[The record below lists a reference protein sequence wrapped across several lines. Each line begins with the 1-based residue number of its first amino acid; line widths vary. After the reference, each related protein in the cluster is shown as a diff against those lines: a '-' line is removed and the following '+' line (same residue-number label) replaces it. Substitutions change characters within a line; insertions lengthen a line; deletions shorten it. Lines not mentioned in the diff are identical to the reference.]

1 MAIEDE
7 AGFRVA
13 GDSALVGRIAT
24 IEARSDPGSLISNG
38 SFATNSFAGW
48 GGLHANFSVVARGG
62 TNSAQQTAPS
72 PYMLRIAADPT
83 VARAIFNETREAK
96 QGDICSMSAMYAAGG
111 TTRDVTLRF
120 IVRFLDV
127 AGANLS
133 SPFTEVLNTT
143 GTAWTRV
150 QTPGYTAPA
159 NTAFVRVELQ
169 RIQGGSGDAYLTG
182 IEGRKGDGAALARIS
197 TVEAVAASASG
208 AITSLQKVN
217 ASFGSQ
223 SAFLSE
229 TSAAV
234 ATLDA
239 LAAAWVFRQKAGAAV
254 GTAEAVAFTAP
265 DGTSI
270 AAFSLDYDYINL
282 EGRVSARDLVISDST
297 NLVPDDQL
305 QTAEIRIDSAEWVM
319 VSPNGLAS
327 SRSLGELRYIG
338 TSSTGSAVSTGKTF
352 AVVAGDKLACSFQL
366 KSQDGSFRAY
376 AQLQFFDRLGTSLSL
391 FSFGITVSSSTASS
405 TSRRPSPASRPAPSR
420 PSGAGWST
428 APTRPRRWC
437 GSWGRRSGGR
447 ARPSRSPTARSPP
460 RRRASPISARWWRH
474 SAPARSPRR

>member
-1 MAIEDE
+1 M
-7 AGFRVA
+7 
-13 GDSALVGRIAT
+13 
-24 IEARSDPGSLISNG
+24 
-38 SFATNSFAGW
+38 
-48 GGLHANFSVVARGG
+48 
-62 TNSAQQTAPS
+62 
-72 PYMLRIAADPT
+72 
-83 VARAIFNETREAK
+83 
-96 QGDICSMSAMYAAGG
+96 
-111 TTRDVTLRF
+111 
-120 IVRFLDV
+120 
-127 AGANLS
+127 
-133 SPFTEVLNTT
+133 LNTT

-159 NTAFVRVELQ
+159 GTAFVRIELQ
-169 RIQGGSGDAYLTG
+169 RWQGGSGDAYVTG

-208 AITSLQKVN
+208 AITSLQTQVN

-223 SAFLSE
+223 SAFVSE
-229 TSAAV
+229 TQAAV

-239 LAAAWVFRQKAGAAV
+239 LSAAWVFRQKAGAAV

-270 AAFSLDYDYINL
+270 ATFSLDYDYINL

-297 NLVPDDQL
+297 NLVPDEQL
-305 QTAEIRIDSAEWVM
+305 QTAEIWIDSAEWVM

-366 KSQDGSFRAY
+366 KSQDGTFRAY

-391 FSFGITVSSSTASS
+391 FSFGITVSSSTGFINVAPAITTVPAGAVSAVWRWVVDRTNTTSSMVRFMGPQVRRQSQTVEIADGAITAEKANFSDLGAVVATLGSCTITSALNFADGVVVTGAVALNAITDIAAANRTSLLTLTNEDTWYDVASLAVAVTDGATVLVTGLATVDRTSDWNTSYS
-405 TSRRPSPASRPAPSR
+405 TPI
-420 PSGAGWST
+420 T
-428 APTRPRRWC
+428 TLE
-437 GSWGRRSGGR
+437 RRS
-447 ARPSRSPTARSPP
+447 PHIP
-460 RRRASPISARWWRH
+460 
-474 SAPARSPRR
+474 